1 MLVNNQPQ
9 NQNYDLNKQILFG
22 KNKLESKKNDKLSPE
37 ENIKQSDEMLDITI
51 QLINESNDIMENT
64 IEQTKTNTQK
74 IKKLGGIASDVTDQ
88 ATKGEK
94 SLKNIELRRR
104 FYGLLDWVPKF
115 DSSNV
120 FKSTKSTNYS
130 KSTK

>member
-22 KNKLESKKNDKLSPE
+22 ENKSTLKKNDKFSLKE
-37 ENIKQSDEMLDITI
+37 SDEMLDITI

-120 FKSTKSTNYS
+120 FKSTNSS